1 MTAAFIPV
9 RTLKEIA
16 REIRADWKPR
26 IAGAALPA
34 VDAMSTLNTLDDD
47 YFGDSAV
54 EVVSRFLAHR
64 QTWRG
69 PVAERIKAELQA
81 MLVLHTNQRRPGR

>member
-1 MTAAFIPV
+1 MAPSIPV
-9 RTLKEIA
+9 RPLKEIA
-16 REIRADWKPR
+16 REIRENWKPR

-34 VDAMSTLNTLDDD
+34 VEAMSTLDTLDDF
-47 YFGDSAV
+47 YGGDSAV

-81 MLVLHTNQRRPGR
+81 MLVLHSNRR